1 MFAFYFLT
9 ACISLKGV
17 FGVSPSYNGLGLT
30 PQMGWDNWNTFACDV
45 SEQLLLDTADRIS
58 DLGLKDMG
66 YEYIILDDC
75 WSSGRDSDGFLVADE
90 QKFPNGMGH
99 VADHLHN
106 NSFLF
111 GMYSSAGEYTC
122 AGYPGS
128 LGREEEDAQFFANN
142 RVDYLKYDNCYNKG
156 QFGTPEISYH
166 RYKAMSDAL
175 NKTGRPIFYSLC
187 NWGQDLTF
195 YWGSGIANSWRMSGD
210 VTAEFTRPDSRCP
223 CDGDEYDCKYAG
235 FHCSIMNILNKAAP
249 MGQNAG
255 VGGWN
260 DLDNLEVGV
269 GNLTDDEEKAHF
281 SMWAMVKSPLIIGAN
296 VNNLKASSYS
306 IYSQAS
312 VIAINQD
319 SNGIP
324 ATRVWR
330 YYVSDTD
337 EYGQG
342 EIQMWSGPLDNG
354 DQVVALLNGGSV
366 SRPMNTTLEE
376 IFFDSNLGSKKLT
389 STWDIY
395 DLWANRVDNST
406 ASAILGRNK
415 TATGIL
421 YNATEQSYKD
431 GLSKNDTRLFG
442 QKIGSLSPN
451 AILNTTV
458 PAHGI
463 AFYRLRPSS

>member
-1 MFAFYFLT
+1 MFLLYLFSSFT
-9 ACISLKGV
+9 AVSGV
-17 FGVSPSYNGLGLT
+17 LGSSPSYNGLGLT

-58 DLGLKDMG
+58 EIGLKDLG
-66 YEYIILDDC
+66 YTYVILDDC
-75 WSSGRDSDGFLVADE
+75 WSSGRTANGTLVADKE
-90 QKFPNGMGH
+90 KFPNGMSH

-106 NSFLF
+106 NNFLF

-128 LGREEEDAQFFANN
+128 LGHEEEDAEFFASNG
-142 RVDYLKYDNCYNKG
+142 VDYLKYDNCYNKG
-156 QFGTPEISYH
+156 QFGAPETSYK

-195 YWGSGIANSWRMSGD
+195 YWGSDIANSWRMSGD
-210 VTAEFTRPDSRCP
+210 IYPQFTRPDSRCP
-223 CDGDEYDCKYAG
+223 CDGDQFDCAYAG

-255 VGGWN
+255 IGGWN

-281 SMWAMVKSPLIIGAN
+281 SMWAMVKSPLVIGAD
-296 VNNLKASSYS
+296 VNHLKASSYS

-319 SNGIP
+319 PKGVP

-330 YYVSDTD
+330 HQVPQTD
-337 EYGQG
+337 KYGQG
-342 EIQMWSGPLDNG
+342 EIQFWSGPLDNG
-354 DQVVALLNGGSV
+354 DQVIALLNGGNKP
-366 SRPMNTTLEE
+366 RPMNTNLEE
-376 IFFDSNLGSKKLT
+376 IFFDSYLGSEQL
-389 STWDIY
+389 SSNWDIY
-395 DLWANRVDNST
+395 DLWANRVDNAT
-406 ASAILGRNK
+406 SANILNNNSVGN
-415 TATGIL
+415 ATI
-421 YNATEQSYKD
+421 YNATALSYKD
-431 GLSKNDTRLFG
+431 GLAKNDTRLFG
-442 QKIGSLSPN
+442 TKIGSISPDGL
-451 AILNTTV
+451 LNTTV

-463 AFYRLRPSS
+463 AFYRLRRST